1 VSNHGRIVRKT
12 GLGLH
17 PPFGGSL
24 HARSG
29 AAITQDQAST
39 NDARSYNRGGVS
51 HAYARGMRST
61 DDFHPFIVLDRELT
75 VVHCPVAD
83 SNFSGSL
90 NATSWQVRRAFV
102 RARRALLHMRLRDV
116 SRYLLQI
123 KNLLAADD
131 AELRERYEGAL
142 AELRVCALVAQD
154 DLPRAQELLRV
165 MSPVDSAGTLLPT
178 LGRYIDWANGMRA
191 EPSSW
196 RLAPDPVPRAHRRV
210 LERVLGLCLNASSEF
225 EHLRPTMA
233 ANFAAE
239 ALRLATARY
248 GADSPVSCLP
258 AVLLGQIAYE
268 QGRLSEADS
277 LLRPRVTLIRATG
290 MLECILRAFTVL
302 ARLSLHQGRSGEAL
316 ACLRDAEAIG
326 RTRGWPRLVSAA
338 RAEHA
343 RILLVAT
350 HTATMDM
357 HATHRLGGSSVVGA
371 VKLGEIG
378 TLSYSSIQSL
388 LARIGSA
395 STLQGANPSRILLN
409 CLRVGA
415 ARGLYR
421 LFIDAGAPVIR
432 LLQTLHDDPERLG
445 AHAKALHGYIG
456 LLLRGAAPAPAR
468 TETSPSR
475 RHAPLSRREKAIL
488 RMIADGM
495 SNKRIAQSLGIAP
508 ETVKSHA
515 KSIFLKLGT
524 RTRAQA
530 VAHVASLD
538 LT

>member
-1 VSNHGRIVRKT
+1 
-12 GLGLH
+12 
-17 PPFGGSL
+17 
-24 HARSG
+24 
-29 AAITQDQAST
+29 
-39 NDARSYNRGGVS
+39 
-51 HAYARGMRST
+51 MRST
-61 DDFHPFIVLDRELT
+61 DDFHPAIVLDHELA
-75 VVHCPVAD
+75 VVHSPVAD
-83 SNFSGSL
+83 SNFSGALS
-90 NATSWQVRRAFV
+90 AASWLVRRAFV
-102 RARRALLHMRLRDV
+102 RARRALLHMRLREV

-131 AELRERYEGAL
+131 TELRERYEGAM
-142 AELRVCALVAQD
+142 AELRLCALVAQD

-165 MSPVDSAGTLLPT
+165 MSAVDSAGTLLAT

-191 EPSSW
+191 ESPSW
-196 RLAPDPVPRAHRRV
+196 RLAPDRVPRAHRHV
-210 LERVLGLCLNASSEF
+210 LERVLSLCLNASFEF
-225 EHLRPTMA
+225 EHLRPTIA

-268 QGRLSEADS
+268 QGRLNEADS
-277 LLRPRVTLIRATG
+277 LLRPRMALIRATG

-357 HATHRLGGSSVVGA
+357 HATHRLGASGVVGG

-378 TLSYSSIQSL
+378 TLSRYSSIQSL
-388 LARIGSA
+388 LARIGGA
-395 STLQGANPSRILLN
+395 STLQGANPSQILLN

-468 TETSPSR
+468 TETSLRR

-538 LT
+538 LN